1 MLGWLVLFYND
12 SLCCLCIIKT
22 PHLAGFLLIPVFSQ
36 AANCG
41 GLILVS
47 IGFVAEP
54 MIEVLLVL
62 PRLP

>member
-1 MLGWLVLFYND
+1 MLILIGKKHLLTTFPAA
-12 SLCCLCIIKT
+12 IKT

-41 GLILVS
+41 GLILVPM
-47 IGFVAEP
+47 GFMVES
-54 MIEVLLVL
+54 MIEALLVL